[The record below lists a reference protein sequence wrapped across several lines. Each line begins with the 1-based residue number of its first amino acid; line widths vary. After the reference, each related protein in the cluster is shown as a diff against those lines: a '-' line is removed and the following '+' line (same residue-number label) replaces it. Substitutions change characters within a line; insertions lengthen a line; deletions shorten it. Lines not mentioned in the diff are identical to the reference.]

1 MAELEDIQQQ
11 RRELIETAQRI
22 ASEKDPETVL
32 ALAKRMQA
40 GAEELARKGRALE
53 AAFASG
59 RGPGQTRVEL
69 THEQRQR
76 VAEATGVAVDVLTL
90 DDAQAWD
97 PRMPRMSPAVIE
109 RLAMASVAA
118 QKLDDAKRKQ
128 LAAIVEELN
137 RVPDL
142 PDETKAAIAAFEAE
156 HAGRG

>member
-1 MAELEDIQQQ
+1 MADVDDIQQQ

-22 ASEKDPETVL
+22 ASEKDAETVL

-69 THEQRQR
+69 SRGQRER
-76 VAEATGVAVDVLTL
+76 IAEATGAPVDVLTL

-97 PRMPRMSPAVIE
+97 PVMPRMSPAVIE

-118 QKLDDAKRKQ
+118 QKLDEAKRNQ
-128 LAAIVEELN
+128 LAAILEELN
-137 RVPDL
+137 RIPDL

-156 HAGRG
+156 HARRG